1 MIKANKGEVEMTGS
15 EVTLVAEVVT
25 IMKALTGM
33 LKKENQ
39 TEDEVYNEI
48 ITTIGEAR
56 DAMKKFD
63 KPKEDEALEIQAE
76 MDEIIKTPPSLGSL
90 KKMVK
95 LLERLDEL
103 K

>member
-1 MIKANKGEVEMTGS
+1 MIKANKGKVDMSGS

-33 LKKENQ
+33 LKKENK

-56 DAMKKFD
+56 GAMKKFD
-63 KPKEDEALEIQAE
+63 K
-76 MDEIIKTPPSLGSL
+76 SSY
-90 KKMVK
+90 
-95 LLERLDEL
+95 
-103 K
+103 